1 MTMIIK
7 GLPERT
13 IVPELQA
20 QTAIETERFTLRAA
34 RNSDQGLL
42 ALYAGDKRVANATRS
57 IPHPLPPGATEA
69 FIKRANDPARTS
81 QTWVL
86 DGAAQ
91 GLSEVLGVIS
101 LKPLDREQCEV
112 SFWVAPSF
120 WGTGL
125 ARTALKAI
133 VDANPLKSKT
143 IFASIFQDNQA
154 SARVVTFAGFQYL
167 GDAEAFCVSR
177 GATVKTWTYLCK
189 TA

>member
-1 MTMIIK
+1 MTVIMTN
-7 GLPERT
+7 LPEQT
-13 IVPELQA
+13 VSFVPETQA
-20 QTAIETERFTLRAA
+20 VIETERFTLRPP
-34 RNSDQGLL
+34 RLSDQGLL

-69 FIKRANDPARTS
+69 FIKRASDPARTK
-81 QTWVL
+81 QTWIL
-86 DGAAQ
+86 DGATQ

-125 ARTALKAI
+125 ARTAVKAI
-133 VDANPLKSKT
+133 VDANPLESKT

-154 SARVVTFAGFQYL
+154 SAVL
-167 GDAEAFCVSR
+167 
-177 GATVKTWTYLCK
+177 
-189 TA
+189 

>member
-1 MTMIIK
+1 MTVIMTD
-7 GLPERT
+7 LPKTPMSPALGEQP
-13 IVPELQA
+13 V
-20 QTAIETERFTLRAA
+20 IETERFTLRPP
-34 RNSDQGLL
+34 RISDQGLL
-42 ALYAGDKRVANATRS
+42 HLYAGDKRVANATRS
-57 IPHPLPPGATEA
+57 IPHPLPPEATEA
-69 FIKRANDPARTS
+69 FIKRANDPERS
-81 QTWVL
+81 QQTWVL

-101 LKPLDREQCEV
+101 LKPLDRDQCEV

-125 ARTALKAI
+125 ARTAVKAI

-167 GDAEAFCVSR
+167 GDAEAYCVSR
-177 GATVKTWTYLCK
+177 EATVKTWTYLCK